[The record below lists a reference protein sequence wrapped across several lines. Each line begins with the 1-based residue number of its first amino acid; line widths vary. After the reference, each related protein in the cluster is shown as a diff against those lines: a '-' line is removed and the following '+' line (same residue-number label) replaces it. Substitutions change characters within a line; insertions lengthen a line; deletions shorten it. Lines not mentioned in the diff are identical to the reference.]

1 MPCIY
6 QTAKSIFLRNSSN
19 VKWAESFGKAME
31 YLRQFP
37 EGASYLNGA
46 SPEAED
52 YISKMANRFI
62 QGRSITPSIP
72 ATVMDEMIGVI
83 LSSYYDI
90 SAVDIPQAYNF
101 HRLSMGAENVIGS
114 LLEAYLAS
122 VLEPAGW
129 VWCSGSFVK
138 AVDFIKPNA
147 QMEQWSLLQV
157 KNRDNSENSS
167 SSAIRNGTQIKKW
180 FRTFSRNG
188 ATNWGNFPDEQ
199 LRSMMSED
207 KFKDF
212 IVNYMRTLKKS

>member
-6 QTAKSIFLRNSSN
+6 QTARSIFNRSNSN
-19 VKWAESFGKAME
+19 VRWAESFGKAME

-37 EGASYLNGA
+37 ENASYLNGA
-46 SPEAED
+46 SPETED

-101 HRLSMGAENVIGS
+101 HRLSMSAENVIGS

-138 AVDFIKPNA
+138 AVDFIKPDA

-157 KNRDNSENSS
+157 KN
-167 SSAIRNGTQIKKW
+167 
-180 FRTFSRNG
+180 
-188 ATNWGNFPDEQ
+188 
-199 LRSMMSED
+199 
-207 KFKDF
+207 
-212 IVNYMRTLKKS
+212 

>member
-1 MPCIY
+1 MPSIY
-6 QTAKSIFLRNSSN
+6 QTAKDIFLQNNSN
-19 VKWAESFGKAME
+19 VSLAESFAKSIE
-31 YLRQFP
+31 YIRQYP
-37 EGASYLNGA
+37 ESASYLNGA
-46 SPEAED
+46 SPESED
-52 YISKMANRFI
+52 YINKMASRFI
-62 QGRSITPSIP
+62 QGRSISPSIP

-90 SAVDIPQAYNF
+90 PADDIPQAFNY
-101 HRLSMGAENVIGS
+101 HRLSMSAENVIGS

-138 AVDFIKPNA
+138 AVDFIKPDA
-147 QMEQWSLLQV
+147 GMTQWSLLQV

-188 ATNWGNFPDEQ
+188 ATNWENFPDEQ
-199 LRSMMSED
+199 LRSKMSEE

-212 IVNYMRTLKKS
+212 IINYMEILKK